1 MEMKPP
7 RIIRN
12 RMTIEEL
19 TLVDD
24 FNDRSELV
32 YVALRKLKRIDM
44 GRESIGIS
52 RIIQVERV

>member
-32 YVALRKLKRIDM
+32 VVVLRKLKRIDM
-44 GRESIGIS
+44 GRESIGIT
-52 RIIQVERV
+52 RMFQVERV

>member
-24 FNDRSELV
+24 SNDRSELV

>member
-32 YVALRKLKRIDM
+32 VVVLRKLKRIDM
-44 GRESIGIS
+44 GRESIGITGMF
-52 RIIQVERV
+52 QVERV

>member
-32 YVALRKLKRIDM
+32 VVVLRKLKRIDM

-52 RIIQVERV
+52 CIIQVERV

>member
-24 FNDRSELV
+24 SNDRSELV
-32 YVALRKLKRIDM
+32 VVVLRKLKRIDM

>member
-24 FNDRSELV
+24 SNDRSELV

-44 GRESIGIS
+44 GRESIGITGTF
-52 RIIQVERV
+52 QVERV

>member
-44 GRESIGIS
+44 GRESIGITGMF
-52 RIIQVERV
+52 QVERV

>member
-12 RMTIEEL
+12 PMTIEEL

-24 FNDRSELV
+24 SNDRSELV
-32 YVALRKLKRIDM
+32 VVVLRKLKRIDM